1 MLTTAILESEG
12 CWVEV
17 QKAEPQA
24 PLTHAAVY
32 GKCQSNSDFLK
43 KGPQKNR

>member
-1 MLTTAILESEG
+1 MLTSAILESEG